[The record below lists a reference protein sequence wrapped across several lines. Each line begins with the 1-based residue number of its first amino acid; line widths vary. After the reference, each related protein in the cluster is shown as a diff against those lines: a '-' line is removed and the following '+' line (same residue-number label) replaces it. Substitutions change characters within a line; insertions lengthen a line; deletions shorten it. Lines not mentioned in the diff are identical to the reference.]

1 VFWGLVN
8 LTQTVTA
15 LYVVALTWMPGVV
28 CPIVVVAALVAV
40 VFWVKRGDVPV
51 DESSLATP

>member
-1 VFWGLVN
+1 
-8 LTQTVTA
+8 
-15 LYVVALTWMPGVV
+15 
-28 CPIVVVAALVAV
+28 VVAALVAV